1 MRRLILGLAIAVAP
15 PVTAQ
20 EDVPGTVPPASA
32 AYSPYL
38 DDAFPNQVL
47 FGDTH
52 LHTAYSA
59 DAGLIGNTLGP
70 DEAFRFA
77 RGDVVTS
84 SNGVPA
90 RLQRPLDFLVVADHA
105 ENFGIAPLLAQR
117 DPLLA
122 ETGYG
127 ASLIERVEANDPAG
141 AWEIFSVTKAK
152 GVDPLADVEGL
163 YDRVWHE
170 ITAAA
175 ERHNTPGAFTA
186 LIGFEWTSTYDRSNL
201 HRNVIFRGG
210 KTAADQILP
219 FSQYDSADPEDLW
232 AWMEEV
238 EATTGNRLLAIPHN
252 GNLSNGLMF
261 DDTKLGTEE
270 PLDAGY
276 ADRRA
281 RWEPVYE
288 VTQMKGDGE
297 AHPMLSPDDPFADFE
312 TWDKGQLGP
321 APKTPDMIPKDYARE
336 ALKRGLAY
344 DAALGANPF
353 AFGMIG
359 STDSHTSL
367 STVQEENFFGKVAA
381 LEPTADP
388 IRFREVIGGI
398 GGDESVAQYA
408 WQTSAAGLAAV
419 WVRENTREAI
429 WDALARREVYATSG
443 PRIRVRVFAGYD
455 FGPQDMQR
463 SDFAAHG
470 YANGVPMGAD
480 LAADPDGRA
489 PGFLIRALRD
499 PDGANLDRV
508 QVIKGWLDDEGATHE
523 KIYDVACG
531 GRALVVG
538 TCDGPVGN
546 TIDPAQSTWTNDIGA
561 AMMAAYWQDPAFDP
575 AQRAFYYV
583 RVIKIPTPRWT
594 TVDASVFGVA
604 PPEAAPLA
612 IQERAYTSPIW
623 YRPGA

>member
-1 MRRLILGLAIAVAP
+1 MNRLILGLVIASAQ
-15 PVTAQ
+15 PVWAQ
-20 EDVPGTVPPASA
+20 EDVPGTPPPASA
-32 AYSPYL
+32 SYSPYL
-38 DDAFPNQVL
+38 DNTFPNQVL

-77 RGDVVTS
+77 RGEQVTS

-105 ENFGIAPLLAQR
+105 ENLGIAPLLAQR
-117 DPLLA
+117 DPMLA
-122 ETGYG
+122 GTDYG
-127 ASLIERVEANDPAG
+127 AALIERVAANDPAG

-152 GVDPLADVEGL
+152 GIDPLADVEGL

-170 ITAAA
+170 ITEAA
-175 ERHNTPGAFTA
+175 ERYNTPGAFTA

-210 KTAADQILP
+210 KRAADQILP

-232 AWMEEV
+232 AWMAEV
-238 EATTGNRLLAIPHN
+238 EATTDNRLLAIPHN

-261 DDTKLGTEE
+261 DDTKLGTDEAI
-270 PLDAGY
+270 DADY
-276 ADRRA
+276 AARRA

-321 APKTPDMIPKDYARE
+321 APKTPDMIPKEYARE

-344 DAALGANPF
+344 DASLGTNPF

-367 STVQEENFFGKVAA
+367 STVREDNFFGKVAA

-419 WVRENTREAI
+419 WARENTREAI
-429 WDALARREVYATSG
+429 WDAIARREVYATSG

-455 FGPQDMQR
+455 FEARDLQR
-463 SDFAAHG
+463 SDFAGHG
-470 YANGVPMGAD
+470 YSNGVPMGANLSPD
-480 LAADPDGRA
+480 ADGRA

-499 PDGANLDRV
+499 PDGANLDRI
-508 QVIKGWLDDEGATHE
+508 QVIKGWLDGEGRTHE
-523 KIYDVACG
+523 KIYDIACG
-531 GRALVVG
+531 DRRIVYGA
-538 TCDGPVGN
+538 CDGPVGN
-546 TIDPAQSTWTNDIGA
+546 TVDSTTATWTNDIGKSV
-561 AMMAAYWQDPAFDP
+561 MGAYWRDPDFD
-575 AQRAFYYV
+575 ADQRAFYYM
-583 RVIKIPTPRWT
+583 RVIEIPTPRWT
-594 TVDASVFGVA
+594 TVDASVFGVE
-604 PPEAAPLA
+604 PPEAAPLE

-623 YRPGA
+623 YTPEG